1 MLLMLSGDIAINP
14 GPTIDPTLTN
24 PTPTENNALPFSGPD
39 QSLNDLS
46 LEIGEE
52 HLPNTSLADEAQ
64 WFNKKGL
71 HFVHLNCNSLE
82 GKIDEIREFVL
93 KCKPHVICF
102 SETKIDDSV
111 TDEKIK
117 IDNYTF
123 IRNDRVRRG
132 GGVACYVKKG
142 VNYNQRHDFSK
153 DFKIFLLIFFYQ

>member
-1 MLLMLSGDIAINP
+1 M
-14 GPTIDPTLTN
+14 
-24 PTPTENNALPFSGPD
+24 
-39 QSLNDLS
+39 
-46 LEIGEE
+46 
-52 HLPNTSLADEAQ
+52 ADEAQ

-82 GKIDEIREFVL
+82 GKIEEIREFVL
-93 KCKPHVICF
+93 KCKPNVICF

-123 IRNDRVRRG
+123 IRNDRVRMG

-153 DFKIFLLIFFYQ
+153 DFENIFIDIILPMTKPILFGAVYRPQTTENFEELIAKIS